1 MGCDAEAKRGDGCP
15 AVATENRRVGYRRLV
30 QRIALA
36 LSAAALLAGCGSH
49 GLENTALADPPVT
62 VTESVQPPAGF
73 VFTDNPAI
81 MNGKPLQVDSW
92 SRTTVSDAVTLHFT
106 IASPDCTG
114 VHATVQET
122 PKTLRVTLLS
132 GTLSDAVG
140 RMCTMIAGPG
150 TLDVPLQNPLDDRTV
165 LSSY

>member
-1 MGCDAEAKRGDGCP
+1 MQRLP
-15 AVATENRRVGYRRLV
+15 LAVL
-30 QRIALA
+30 
-36 LSAAALLAGCGSH
+36 AAALLAGCGSH
-49 GLENTALADPPVT
+49 GLENVALADPPVT
-62 VTESVQPPAGF
+62 VTESVQPPATGF

-81 MNGKPLQVDSW
+81 VNSKPLHPDSW
-92 SRTTVSDAVTLHFT
+92 SRAAVEDAVTLHFT

-122 PKTLRVTLLS
+122 PTTLTVALRS
-132 GTLSDAVG
+132 GTLPAAVG

-150 TLDVPLQNPLDDRTV
+150 TLDVPLQSPLDDRTV